1 MAYDPDHE
9 WVARAAC
16 VQDDEVNLED
26 YFPGEGASPPA
37 HLLRL
42 CLDCPV
48 RRDCLEHAIGAAL
61 TAGWFGGLSPS
72 DRKAL
77 TPGDLANF

>member
-1 MAYDPDHE
+1 MAYDPDHN

-16 VQDDEVNLED
+16 VHDDAADLSG
-26 YFPGEGASPPA
+26 YFPPEGASPPD

-48 RRDCLEHAIGAAL
+48 RRDCLEHAIRGDF
-61 TAGWFGGLSPS
+61 TAGWFGGLSPT

-77 TPGDLANF
+77 RPQDLAKL